1 MSATIFDKDTEGLKD
16 AKASSI
22 RSVIQNVFASSVICW
37 MIILGTFLADQR
49 LPPARS
55 GTVITVFSPHKTT
68 GEITGAVHAAGGAFV
83 RATRFGKAWVVASDR
98 AGFVGRLK
106 ETGAVASFAPL
117 GPIGSLLIG
126 SQGLSRLR

>member
-1 MSATIFDKDTEGLKD
+1 MSATIFDKNTAKLMD
-16 AKASSI
+16 AKPSSI
-22 RSVIQNVFASSVICW
+22 RSVVQNVFASSVICW

-49 LPPARS
+49 LPPAGS
-55 GTVITVFSPHKTT
+55 GMVITVFSPHKTA

-83 RATRFGKAWVVASDR
+83 RATRYGKAWVVASDR

-106 ETGAVASFAPL
+106 KTGAVASFAPI
-117 GPIGSLLIG
+117 GPIGSLFIG